1 MGAGKGAVE
10 GWIAVVKPGRILFG
24 LQAYQKKLLVKHYV

>member
-10 GWIAVVKPGRILFG
+10 GWIAVVKPGRILFEIAG
-24 LQAYQKKLLVKHYV
+24 VSEDVLVKHYV

>member
-10 GWIAVVKPGRILFG
+10 GWIAVVKPGRILFEVAG
-24 LQAYQKKLLVKHYV
+24 VLKKLREAYV

>member
-10 GWIAVVKPGRILFG
+10 GWIAVVKPGRILFEVAG
-24 LQAYQKKLLVKHYV
+24 VSRRSCS

>member
-10 GWIAVVKPGRILFG
+10 GWIAVVKPGRILFEVAG
-24 LQAYQKKLLVKHYV
+24 VQKKLLVKHYV